1 MNNHMLDLWAQM
13 EAQHTMGI
21 VKRLYD
27 SSSPYHIFATY
38 ASDERG
44 YGISFSYPEE
54 LRIDTTPFSN
64 LKKLKVGIYNDATL
78 VNSKMLLIQLL
89 APAQRDTFS
98 CLCESLI
105 NTVKY
110 MESEEDMLKSVII

>member
-13 EAQHTMGI
+13 EAQHSMGI

-27 SSSPYHIFATY
+27 SSIPYHIFATY

-54 LRIDTTPFSN
+54 IRIDTTPFSN
-64 LKKLKVGIYNDATL
+64 LKKLKVVGSGTTLTKADFNKMSYSEKLKLYNENKALYDQL
-78 VNSKMLLIQLL
+78 VAN
-89 APAQRDTFS
+89 
-98 CLCESLI
+98 
-105 NTVKY
+105 
-110 MESEEDMLKSVII
+110 